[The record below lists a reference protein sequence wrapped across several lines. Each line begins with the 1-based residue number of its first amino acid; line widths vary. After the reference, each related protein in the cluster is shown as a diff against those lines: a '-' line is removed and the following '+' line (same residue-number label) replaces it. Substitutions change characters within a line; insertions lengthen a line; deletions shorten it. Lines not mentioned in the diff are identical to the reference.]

1 MRLPALTRPFA
12 ALALLAVIAGCATPQ
27 YQTSIRLIP
36 PADVA
41 GRVCVQA
48 CEAEKTRCQTDC
60 QARFQDCAKGLEPQ
74 IEAAYAEALKQYGIE
89 LKQYA
94 AALRNYEWQS
104 RFDWFNTYP
113 YSPYFHPYWW
123 DPWPRPYF
131 PPPYAEPVL
140 PTRADVRAQL
150 EKTSCQVDC
159 GCLPAYDGCFT
170 GCGGQR
176 VTDTLCIKN
185 CPPAK

>member
-1 MRLPALTRPFA
+1 MPLPALTLRLA

-36 PADVA
+36 PADAA

-60 QARFQDCAKGLEPQ
+60 QARFQGCVKGLEPQ
-74 IEAAYAEALKQYGIE
+74 IEAAYAEALNQYEIE
-89 LKQYA
+89 LKHYA
-94 AALRNYEWQS
+94 MALRNYEMQL
-104 RFDWFNTYP
+104 RFEWLNTYP
-113 YSPYFHPYWW
+113 YYHPYWW
-123 DPWPRPYF
+123 DPWPRAYF
-131 PPPYAEPVL
+131 PPPYREPVM
-140 PTRADVRAQL
+140 PTRAGVRAQL
-150 EKTSCQVDC
+150 EKANCQADC

-185 CPPAK
+185 CPQAK